1 MPSNNSTTSIVKT
14 STSVSSKAKSSS
26 PAGSGEHTTD
36 VIYQDIKLYIEGI
49 QVPFSSISI
58 SQSLN
63 ALPSAEIEVPP
74 QAGLM
79 DICRCYQPKV
89 HIFYEDL
96 NYGGYRLLFWG
107 HIQGN
112 SYQHSRAGSGSAS
125 IRFHALHKNALMTQ
139 LTLDF
144 MNYLNPQSNP
154 LEAPGSNQ
162 TQADINSMFAVMEAM
177 KGISGIQTDPK
188 DELSPLNADVATAD
202 ITKLMKSHSSLLA
215 RYSGMPGI
223 SMTLW
228 NKTKKS
234 TYSNVKY
241 NTMYQ
246 GVMVPLVEDGLS
258 FFKRLSGH
266 PYIEDK
272 LSAGKVQ
279 TCLHNMKADIVVP
292 PAFKVALTTAV
303 QTSISVQVATNAI
316 QFSGELTSFVEILG
330 NLYRSVSYEM
340 VTLASPAEVPVDPA
354 VRAADI
360 GVDPGETM
368 AIETIVKPEMP
379 FYYAPVCN
387 VIFPRMY
394 HTVQVAQEEASQP
407 TRVTATYDSTVG
419 ASGRLG
425 MNYRGPHSIREAIAY
440 GSMLNNNATEVPDLT
455 STLQLLQNVPGR
467 YEQGRGILNQ
477 KIALPMWLQM
487 LAANQTSLFD
497 GNGYVAP
504 NFSSPEYLEIAKIC
518 SAWRAR
524 NGYKVWY
531 GRQDGMIHEER
542 ELNKD
547 KLNPYDPNSRT
558 QPYQIILFTSVDYLF
573 TQKMA
578 ASRTGVVDAVFNP
591 YIIPGYPM
599 DVLDDTPN
607 HPSFHGLC
615 TSVTHSI
622 SASGISTSI
631 GMSSVQTYAELSN
644 YYTPPA
650 PPWMVNALD
659 LIDVEGTPGAD
670 GSIEA
675 MKVVNAGTLINNEK
689 GRLAADNYYFPVLGV
704 GSADPSWL
712 MDFDAGQVRP
722 QQRLNGSIVPGTKA
736 SVATLNGGESNDY
749 LTTSGNLRLVARPIE
764 TREKLSERFKYTF
777 VDLTPETYNLATV
790 GIINPALENSKFLEP
805 GASPFLE
812 YMEPEVYIK
821 ALREADGLT
830 SSTQVKNP
838 NPTPSTNTQ

>member
-1 MPSNNSTTSIVKT
+1 MPSNNTATSIVKT
-14 STSVSSKAKSSS
+14 TTSIEGSSKSPD
-26 PAGSGEHTTD
+26 PAGFGEHTTD

-58 SQSLN
+58 SQSLH

-79 DICRCYQPKV
+79 DICRYYQPKV
-89 HIFYEDL
+89 HIFYEDM
-96 NYGGYRLLFWG
+96 NYGGYRLLFCG
-107 HIQGN
+107 HIQG
-112 SYQHSRAGSGSAS
+112 STYHHSRSGSGSAS
-125 IRFHALHKNALMTQ
+125 IRFHALHKNALMGQ

-144 MNYLNPQSNP
+144 MGFLNPQANP

-162 TQADINSMFAVMEAM
+162 TQSDINSLISVMEAL
-177 KGISGIQTDPK
+177 KGLSGVQEDAK
-188 DELSPLNADVATAD
+188 DEISPLNKDVSGAD
-202 ITKLMKSHSSLLA
+202 ITKLMKSHSTLLP
-215 RYSGMPGI
+215 RYSGLAGV

-228 NKTKKS
+228 NKTKKG

-246 GVMVPLVEDGLS
+246 GVMVPLVEDGLA
-258 FFKRLSGH
+258 FFKRFSGH
-266 PYIEDK
+266 PYLEDK

-279 TCLHNMKADIVVP
+279 TCLHSMKADILVP

-303 QTSISVQVATNAI
+303 QTSIAVQVATNAI
-316 QFSGELTSFVEILG
+316 QFSGELTSFIEILD

-340 VTLASPAEVPVDPA
+340 VTLASPAEVPVDPI
-354 VRAADI
+354 VRASDM
-360 GVDPGETM
+360 GVDPGKTM

-379 FYYAPVCN
+379 FYYSPICN
-387 VIFPRMY
+387 VLYPRMY
-394 HTVQVAQEEASQP
+394 HTVQVAQEESSQP

-419 ASGRLG
+419 ASGKVGL
-425 MNYRGPHSIREAIAY
+425 NYRGPHSIREAIAY
-440 GSMLNNNATEVPDLT
+440 ASMLNSEATVVSDLR
-455 STLQLLQNVPGR
+455 STMNLLQNVPGR
-467 YEQGRGILNQ
+467 YEQGRGIVNH
-477 KIALPMWLQM
+477 KIALPLWLQM
-487 LAANQTSLFD
+487 LAANQTSLF
-497 GNGYVAP
+497 GSNSYTAP
-504 NFSSPEYLEIAKIC
+504 DFSSPEYLEIAKIC

-542 ELNKD
+542 DVNKD
-547 KLNPYDPNSRT
+547 KLNPYDPNSQT
-558 QPYQIILFTSVDYLF
+558 QPYQTILFTSVDYVF
-573 TQKMA
+573 AQKMA
-578 ASRTGVVDAVFNP
+578 ASRTGVVDAIFNP
-591 YIIPGYPM
+591 YIVPGYPM

-622 SASGISTSI
+622 SARGISTTV
-631 GMSSVQTYAELSN
+631 GMASVQTYAELSN

-659 LIDVEGTPGAD
+659 LIDVKGTPGED
-670 GSIEA
+670 GSIDA
-675 MKVVNAGTLINNEK
+675 MNVINAGTLINNAK
-689 GRLAADNYYFPVLGV
+689 GRLAADNYYMPVLGV
-704 GSADPSWL
+704 GAADPSWL
-712 MDFDAGQVRP
+712 MDFDAGQVMP
-722 QQRLNGSIVPGTKA
+722 QQRYNSSVVPGTKA
-736 SVATLNGGESNDY
+736 SVMTANGGESNDY
-749 LTTSGNLRLVARPIE
+749 LTSSGNLRLVARPIE
-764 TREKLSERFKYTF
+764 TREKLAERFGYTF
-777 VDLTPETYNLATV
+777 VDLTPDNYNMSTV

-830 SSTQVKNP
+830 SSTNLKNP
-838 NPTPSTNTQ
+838 TPTPSTNTQ